1 MVDKEISFETISSA
15 HLQRLLEINTLLSS
29 TLDLKQLL
37 HVVIEVA
44 AELTDMEEAS
54 LLLYDTVKG
63 RLRFMAT
70 SNEPS
75 LVGVHVPI
83 EGSFAGWVFKH
94 KESLIIQDVSKD
106 ARHYASVDAH
116 TDIPTHSLLAVPLIN
131 KDKVIGVLEAI
142 NKRHNA
148 PCTEQDITLL
158 TALASQAAVAIEN
171 ARLFQ
176 QSDVIAEVMHEL
188 KTPLLAL
195 QAAIELLE
203 RPQLPEGQR
212 HLILST
218 MKSEGNRLTKMIQG
232 FLELSR
238 LDSGRVRIA
247 WEPLDIWQIVHDV
260 VHIQRLQA
268 AQKNITIEV
277 TSSVDPLPQ
286 INGDADRIIQVVIN
300 LISNAIK
307 YNNEGGTITVHIH
320 PEGNELYISVVDT
333 GPGISPEN
341 LRRLFDRFYR
351 VPGSEGYSEG
361 TGLGLSIAQKIV
373 EAHGGRIEVDSEL
386 GKGTTFHCVL
396 KMNQ

>member
-1 MVDKEISFETISSA
+1 
-15 HLQRLLEINTLLSS
+15 
-29 TLDLKQLL
+29 
-37 HVVIEVA
+37 
-44 AELTDMEEAS
+44 
-54 LLLYDTVKG
+54 
-63 RLRFMAT
+63 
-70 SNEPS
+70 
-75 LVGVHVPI
+75 
-83 EGSFAGWVFKH
+83 
-94 KESLIIQDVSKD
+94 
-106 ARHYASVDAH
+106 
-116 TDIPTHSLLAVPLIN
+116 
-131 KDKVIGVLEAI
+131 
-142 NKRHNA
+142 
-148 PCTEQDITLL
+148 
-158 TALASQAAVAIEN
+158 IEN

-277 TSSVDPLPQ
+277 SSSVDPLPQ
-286 INGDADRIIQVVIN
+286 INGDADRLIQVVIN
-300 LISNAIK
+300 LVSNAIK

-320 PEGNELYISVVDT
+320 PEGTELYLSVSDT
-333 GPGISPEN
+333 GPGISAEN

-373 EAHGGRIEVDSEL
+373 EAHGGRIEVESEL